1 MSIYETLLSG
11 GKIGL
16 KPHQFPHQIL
26 HKTQLSLVKSND
38 GGSFEYQE
46 KLPRSIFRCSYFQTS
61 YRTFELKFRQSGE
74 EGEILK
80 LRHC

>member
-16 KPHQFPHQIL
+16 KPHHHRL

-38 GGSFEYQE
+38 GGSFKYQE

-61 YRTFELKFRQSGE
+61 YRTFELKSRQSGE

-80 LRHC
+80 LRHS